1 VRTVPEKGWCFRPFA
16 DGFQLS
22 KDRGMK
28 ITLGTLGVLALL
40 VASTVL
46 DGWAVSVCWNWFMVP
61 YLNMPHLAI
70 VPAIGIRLTV
80 GLFIHAAKETEK
92 RDWYD
97 SIMQA
102 LLGPVFAVG
111 LGWLVKAFV

>member
-80 GLFIHAAKETEK
+80 GLFIHAAKRNRKAGLVRLHHAGTAGAGLC
-92 RDWYD
+92 R
-97 SIMQA
+97 
-102 LLGPVFAVG
+102 GTRVVG
-111 LGWLVKAFV
+111 